1 MTHVSHSPPPA
12 RLAVI
17 GAGAWGTVLATLLAR
32 NGHAVTLWAR
42 REALAQTMNETRE
55 NPDYTPGLHLPDKL
69 QATSDLTE
77 SVRGVEA
84 AVIAVPSKGL
94 RDVLER
100 LPATPA
106 FISASK
112 GLEPRTFKR
121 FTQVIGGYHP
131 GATLAALS
139 GPNLAAEIAAG
150 QPAAATL
157 ASDDAGFAARAQ
169 EWLNSE
175 SFRVYSSPDLIGVE
189 VAGAL
194 KNVVALAA
202 GMCDGL
208 GLGDNAK
215 ASIITRGLAELT
227 RLGTHL
233 GGDPVTFYGLAGLG
247 DVVATC
253 ASTRSRNHSAGAR
266 LARGETL
273 ADLRQS
279 KLNAEG
285 IPTVEA
291 VCAYSRE
298 QNLELPIATEVHR
311 VIFENKGVQAALRDL
326 MRRSATTEA

>member
-1 MTHVSHSPPPA
+1 MTRVSHTSPS

-17 GAGAWGTVLATLLAR
+17 GAGAWGTVLAALLAR
-32 NGHAVTLWAR
+32 NGHSVTLWAR
-42 REALAQTMNETRE
+42 REALARTLNETRE
-55 NPDYTPGLHLPDKL
+55 NSEYVPGLELPATL
-69 QATSDLTE
+69 QATSDLAE
-77 SVRGVEA
+77 SVREVGA
-84 AVIAVPSKGL
+84 AVVAVPSKGL
-94 RDVLER
+94 REVLGR
-100 LPATPA
+100 LPEAPA

-112 GLEPRTFKR
+112 GLEGGTFKR
-121 FTQVIGGYHP
+121 FTEVIGEYHP

-139 GPNLAAEIAAG
+139 GPNLAGEIAAG

-157 ASDDAGFAARAQ
+157 ASDDASFAARAQ
-169 EWLNSE
+169 AWLNSE
-175 SFRVYSSPDLIGVE
+175 SFRVYSSPDLVGVE

-194 KNVVALAA
+194 KNVIALAA

-253 ASTRSRNHSAGAR
+253 ASARSRNHTAGVR
-266 LARGETL
+266 LAQGETL
-273 ADLRQS
+273 SDLRKSQ
-279 KLNAEG
+279 LNAEG

-291 VCAYSRE
+291 VYAYSR
-298 QNLELPIATEVHR
+298 QQGLELPIATEVYR
-311 VIFENKGVQAALRDL
+311 VVFENKGVQEALRDL
-326 MRRSATTEA
+326 MRRSATTEV